1 MEEQRKRILDETELF
16 VLDMD
21 GTFYLGERIL
31 PGALDFIRKAE
42 KSGKRYLFFTN
53 NSSKSPKLYMEKLAR
68 MGCEIERDQI
78 MTSGD
83 VTIGYLKARRPG
95 KSVYLLGTPALRE
108 SFAEA
113 GIPLAEENADPG
125 KPPDI
130 VVVGFDTTLTYERLE
145 RACRFIRNGAEFL
158 ATHLDINCPTE
169 DGFIPDCGSIC
180 AAISLST
187 GKKPKFLGKPFPETV
202 DMVLR
207 ASGGKRERTA
217 FVGDRLYTDVA
228 TGVKNGARGLLVL
241 TGETRREDVENSEIK
256 PDGIYESLGEMA
268 EIME

>member
-21 GTFYLGERIL
+21 GTFYLGERLL
-31 PGALDFIRKAE
+31 PGAMDFIRKAE

-68 MGCEIERDQI
+68 MGCRIGRDQI

-83 VTIGYLKARRPG
+83 VTIEYLKARRPG

-108 SFAEA
+108 SFAAA
-113 GIPLAEENADPG
+113 GIPLAEEDEDP
-125 KPPDI
+125 KKAPDI

-207 ASGGKRERTA
+207 ASGGRRERTA
-217 FVGDRLYTDVA
+217 FVGDRIYTDVA

-241 TGETRREDVENSEIK
+241 TGETKREDVENSDIK